1 MIDNKKNSNRF
12 FTSIWIVFFILLISY
27 SVYILLVSPDLLLS
41 SKPATKEIIPY
52 TAFRIIL
59 GLYFFIAVFNIKKIT
74 DNRLW
79 LWVIVVV
86 GLISRI
92 ILIPSQPVL
101 EDDYY
106 RYLWDGAVTAHG
118 YNPFKYSPA
127 DAMNVGNQNVPE
139 EIHKLANDSEGIIK
153 HINYP
158 QIRTIYPMLSQ
169 FVFAAAYTTS
179 PWAFE
184 FWKVYLLVF
193 DIFLLFLLIKILKH
207 LRLPLIF
214 VSIYWLNPIVLHEF
228 FNAAHMDLLALL
240 FVMLSLYLYLNN
252 KMRFAVI
259 ILALAT
265 GFKLWPVVL
274 LPLILRK
281 VWYDKKQLTK
291 LSSIFV
297 GFVILIFLPVI
308 LSNPDESLG
317 FVKYAEKWVN
327 NAAFYTI
334 YKWVLN
340 QLLNMLQ
347 INVGCLLCLNRLGV
361 LIIYVITAIF
371 IFKKVPKD
379 NYQFFTK
386 ALLIVAVLYLISP
399 TQFPWYYTWF
409 VPLLVIRPKASLFLY
424 PLLLPLYQIKYL
436 SGYIIYIE
444 HIPVLLLF
452 ILEMKGLIWKNLY
465 PQMELTPT
473 NS

>member
-1 MIDNKKNSNRF
+1 MSDNKKNSNRF
-12 FTSIWIVFFILLISY
+12 FTSVWVVFFILLVSY
-27 SVYILLVSPDLLLS
+27 SVYILIVSPDLQLS
-41 SKPATKEIIPY
+41 DNPKINEIIPY

-74 DNRLW
+74 DSRLW

-127 DAMNVGNQNVPE
+127 AVMNAGNQNVPE
-139 EIHKLANDSEGIIK
+139 ELHKLANNSGDVIR

-169 FVFAAAYTTS
+169 FVFAVAYNTS

-184 FWKVYLLVF
+184 SWKVYLLVF

-207 LRLPLIF
+207 LKLPLIF

-228 FNAAHMDLLALL
+228 FNAAHMDLLALI
-240 FVMLSLYLYLNN
+240 FVMLSLYLYLKN

-265 GFKLWPVVL
+265 GFKLWPIVL

-327 NAAFYTI
+327 NAAFYAI
-334 YKWVLN
+334 YKWVLH

-347 INVGCLLCLNRLGV
+347 INVGCLLCLNRLGIFAV
-361 LIIYVITAIF
+361 YIITAIF
-371 IFKKVPKD
+371 IFKKAPKD

-386 ALLIVAVLYLISP
+386 ALLMVAVLYLISP

-444 HIPVLLLF
+444 HVPVLLLF
-452 ILEMKGLIWKNLY
+452 ILEMKGLIWKNLFSQNGINAY
-465 PQMELTPT
+465 
-473 NS
+473 